1 MKSEKMKT
9 RRDFLRAGLIS
20 ATAVPVLPNLLEDS
34 SDNGSTS
41 ETDEQRATPPKKPA
55 LDKHRNLFNGDTCV
69 YFYNPELWQ
78 PEDYSLKTVANPRT
92 GKMGTKPV
100 AVGGPFKAKAIHRY
114 VDLLADNGI
123 DTFVINANANRAWYP
138 SKKIPSILDG
148 YKRGDRDYFRGHA
161 VCQGIT
167 EPEAVEEFLDN
178 FTRFMNR
185 YQDLIDAGVD
195 WLAETSKACRR
206 RKISP
211 WVSIRMNDM
220 HGSRN
225 PEGSFFNLPLFK
237 KEEMRLKHASYGL
250 QNAQDRIGLNYEKP
264 EVRALMFEQ
273 IREVV
278 EDYDYEGLELDW
290 WRQPLCCE
298 PGASPETIAMMND
311 WFRQIRAL
319 TQRQAKKT
327 GKPYPFGM
335 RIPGA
340 LDQLKAIGVDVVTL
354 CQEGTLDF
362 VIPAGFWATTWD
374 MPHDEFR
381 KRLGDRV
388 TIYGSV
394 DDGANSLP
402 TQNESGT
409 VKERMRYISASP
421 EIVRANAA
429 GKLAMGAQGIEWFNF
444 FCTDQP
450 LIPGIRSDYTALRD
464 IDKRDFLRGKPKH
477 YCFSTAGAF
486 FNPTPFELP
495 AQLPASIGP
504 FAQRSFQLA
513 MSAEP
518 ADQNLELVVQV
529 VLKAGEKP
537 MYMPVSVNGCW
548 PNLQNESTDK
558 LLRPCG
564 SLTHLT
570 KDHVGYTYRFPV
582 SLITDGWNKIV
593 VENQSKEPI
602 TVAAL
607 EIAVQSKAV

>member
-1 MKSEKMKT
+1 MPS
-9 RRDFLRAGLIS
+9 
-20 ATAVPVLPNLLEDS
+20 LLEGS
-34 SDNGSTS
+34 SNNEPISSTG
-41 ETDEQRATPPKKPA
+41 EQRATPPKKSA
-55 LDKHRNLFNGDTCV
+55 LDKHRNLFNGDSCV

-114 VDLLADNGI
+114 VDVLADNGV

-148 YKRGDRDYFRGHA
+148 YKRGDREYFRGHA
-161 VCQGIT
+161 VCQGIR

-178 FTRFMNR
+178 FSRFMNR

-195 WLAETSKACRR
+195 WLAETAKACRR
-206 RKISP
+206 RKISS

-220 HGSRN
+220 HGSCN
-225 PEGSFFNLPLFK
+225 PEGSFFNHPLFK
-237 KEEMRLKHASYGL
+237 KEELRLKHASYGL
-250 QNAQDRIGLNYEKP
+250 QNPQDRTGFNYEKP
-264 EVRALMFEQ
+264 EVRAMMFEQ

-278 EDYDYEGLELDW
+278 EDYDFEGLELDW

-298 PGASPETIAMMND
+298 PGASPETLAMMND

-340 LDQLKAIGVDVVTL
+340 LGPLKAIGVDVVTL

-429 GKLAMGAQGIEWFNF
+429 GKLALGAQGIEWFNF

-450 LIPGIRSDYTALRD
+450 LTPGIQSDYTALRD
-464 IDKRDFLRGKPKH
+464 IDKLDFLRGKPKQ
-477 YCFSTAGAF
+477 YCFGTAGAF

-495 AQLPASIGP
+495 AQLPTIIGP
-504 FAQRSFQLA
+504 FVQRPFQLP
-513 MSAEP
+513 MCAEP
-518 ADQNLELVVQV
+518 ADQNLELVLQV
-529 VLKAGEKP
+529 VLKADQKP
-537 MYMPVSVNGCW
+537 THMPVSINGCW
-548 PNLQNESTDK
+548 PNLKNEPTDK
-558 LLRPCG
+558 LLLPCG
-564 SLTHLT
+564 ALTHLT
-570 KDHVGYTYRFPV
+570 KDYVGYKYRFPV

-602 TVAAL
+602 TVATL
-607 EIAVQSKAV
+607 EIVVQSKAV

>member
-1 MKSEKMKT
+1 MESENKQN
-9 RRDFLRAGLIS
+9 RRFFLRSGLLS
-20 ATAVPVLPNLLEDS
+20 AATAPVLPSLFAPAPAK
-34 SDNGSTS
+34 
-41 ETDEQRATPPKKPA
+41 QPAIPPKKNA
-55 LDKHRNLFNGDTCV
+55 LDQHRNLFNGDTCV
-69 YFYNPELWQ
+69 YFYNPERWQ
-78 PEDYSLKTVANPRT
+78 PEDYTMKTVVNPRT

-100 AVGGPFKAKAIHRY
+100 AIGGPFQAKAIHRY

-148 YKRGDRDYFRGHA
+148 YKRGDREFFRGHA
-161 VCQGIT
+161 ICQGIT

-178 FTRFMNR
+178 FERFMNR
-185 YQDLIDAGVD
+185 YQDLLDAGVD
-195 WLAETSKACRR
+195 WLAETAKACRR

-225 PEGSFFNLPLFK
+225 VDGSFFNLPLFK
-237 KEEMRLKHASYGL
+237 KDEMRLKHASYGL
-250 QNAQDRIGLNYEKP
+250 QNAQDRIGFNYEKP

-298 PGASPETIAMMND
+298 PGASDQTIAMMND
-311 WFRQIRAL
+311 WFRQIREL
-319 TQRQAKKT
+319 TQRRAKKT

-340 LDQLKAIGVDVVTL
+340 LDSLKAIGIDVVTL
-354 CQEGTLDF
+354 TQEGTLDF
-362 VIPAGFWATTWD
+362 IIPAGFWATTWD

-381 KRLGDRV
+381 KRLGERV

-402 TQNESGT
+402 TQNESGS
-409 VKERMRYISASP
+409 VEQRMRYIGANP
-421 EIVRANAA
+421 EVERANAA
-429 GKLAMGAQGIEWFNF
+429 GKLAMGVHGIEWFNF
-444 FCTDQP
+444 FCSDQP
-450 LIPGIRSDYTALRD
+450 LIPGLKADYTALRD
-464 IDKRDFLRGKPKH
+464 IHKLDFLRGKPKH

-504 FAQRSFQLA
+504 FAQRPFQLA
-513 MSAEP
+513 MCAEP
-518 ADQNLELVVQV
+518 ADKNLELVVQV
-529 VLKAGEKP
+529 VLKAEDKP
-537 MYMPVSVNGCW
+537 GFLPVSVNGCW
-548 PNLQNESTDK
+548 PNLKNEKSQK
-558 LLRPCG
+558 LLTSCG

-570 KDHVGYTYRFPV
+570 KEHLGYNYRFPV
-582 SLITDGWNKIV
+582 SLLTDGWNKIV
-593 VENQSKEPI
+593 VENQSKETI
-602 TVAAL
+602 TVAAI
-607 EIAVQSKAV
+607 EIGVLAKTV